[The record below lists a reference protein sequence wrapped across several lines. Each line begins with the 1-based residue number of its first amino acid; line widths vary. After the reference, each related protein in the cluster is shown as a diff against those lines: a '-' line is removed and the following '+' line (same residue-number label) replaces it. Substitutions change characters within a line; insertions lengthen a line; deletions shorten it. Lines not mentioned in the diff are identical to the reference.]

1 MKYYKE
7 IDNYVSWIS
16 YQNPYPGKFDKS
28 LIEPPGNT
36 YQPLSRFQCN
46 LATSFTAIWL
56 VSLL

>member
-36 YQPLSRFQCN
+36 YQTSREHLS
-46 LATSFTAIWL
+46 TSQ
-56 VSLL
+56 